1 MAASRAV
8 TDVPSRICR
17 PWRGFAATL
26 WTRPRNAAA
35 DRRRSPQ
42 AAAELPPIS
51 GAKHGAERR
60 RKTGRRSA
68 AESRREALPK
78 CRRSA
83 AEFWGEAPPR
93 TGTPNAAADV
103 PPKCRPMIERSTPK
117 RRRQTA
123 ARPSAKHGA
132 ERRRQ
137 SAAKPSAKPCRPS
150 AAAQRG
156 ARRKPPTNR
165 RRFRAR
171 STAANWFLTHATMQS
186 APPPLF
192 RFARFARSA
201 PNSPPPHDDLECAST
216 QKSFLN

>member
-1 MAASRAV
+1 MCRA
-8 TDVPSRICR
+8 R
-17 PWRGFAATL
+17 FAARGEALPPRCGRAPETPPQ
-26 WTRPRNAAA
+26 TAAEVRKPPPNCRRFQARSTARNAAEK
-35 DRRRSPQ
+35 Q
-42 AAAELPPIS
+42 ASEVPLN
-51 GAKHGAERR
+51 HGE
-60 RKTGRRSA
+60 K
-68 AESRREALPK
+68 P
-78 CRRSA
+78 CRSA
-83 AEFWGEAPPR
+83 AEFWGEALPR
-93 TGTPNAAADV
+93 TGTSNAAADV

-150 AAAQRG
+150 AAAAQRG

-186 APPPLF
+186 APPLF
-192 RFARFARSA
+192 SA
-201 PNSPPPHDDLECAST
+201 SLA
-216 QKSFLN
+216 

>member
-1 MAASRAV
+1 LPPRCGRAPETPPQTAAKVRK
-8 TDVPSRICR
+8 P
-17 PWRGFAATL
+17 P
-26 WTRPRNAAA
+26 
-35 DRRRSPQ
+35 PQ
-42 AAAELPPIS
+42 TAAEVPPIS
-51 GAKHGAERR
+51 SAKHGAERR
-60 RKTGRRSA
+60 RKTDRRSA
-68 AESRREALPK
+68 AETGREALPK

-150 AAAQRG
+150 AAAAQRG

-171 STAANWFLTHATMQS
+171 STAASWFLTHATMQS
-186 APPPLF
+186 APPLFSASLASLAPLQIH
-192 RFARFARSA
+192 
-201 PNSPPPHDDLECAST
+201 PPRMMI
-216 QKSFLN
+216 